1 MKKMKINFNEIILML
16 FLALTS
22 LLLLTNC
29 SDDDHED
36 QRSLDDRLIQEYLD
50 EKGIEAEKGS
60 AGFYYSVLE
69 SNDSGNQVK
78 ENDILSVYYKMSLL
92 NGNEV
97 AEVPRTSENPKKFK
111 VMDSS
116 LIPKGLRLGSAL
128 MKEGETFRFYIP
140 SHLAYGY
147 YSYANKI
154 PSNAILIVECEL
166 AKIEK
171 EDDQKSLEK
180 TLVETYITDEEITD
194 IEEMSAGI
202 YYKLNDP
209 GEGEMPKKS
218 DAVKI
223 KFVGKYLDGTVFD
236 ETTGSRTFSFT
247 IGNESVI
254 EGLEEGIK
262 LMQEGEKASFI
273 IPSHLAYDSS
283 LQVFPE
289 EVREDL
295 LDNNLIT
302 QEIPPFSILIFDVE
316 LVEIN

>member
-1 MKKMKINFNEIILML
+1 MKKKKLNFNEMILMF

-29 SDDDHED
+29 SDDNHED

-50 EKGIEAEKGS
+50 EKGIEAEKGN
-60 AGFYYSVLE
+60 AGFYYSVVE
-69 SNDSGNQVK
+69 SNNSGNQVK
-78 ENDILSVYYKMSLL
+78 KNDILSVYYKMSLL

-97 AEVPRTSENPKKFK
+97 AEVPKTSENPKKFK
-111 VMDSS
+111 VVDSS
-116 LIPKGLRLGSAL
+116 LIPKGLLLGSTL
-128 MKEGETFRFYIP
+128 MKEDETFKFYIP

-154 PSNAILIVECEL
+154 PSNAIMIIECEL

-171 EDDQKSLEK
+171 EDDQRSLEK
-180 TLVETYITDEEITD
+180 NLIKTYITDEEITD
-194 IEEMSAGI
+194 IEEMSIGI
-202 YYKLNDP
+202 YYKLNES
-209 GEGEMPKKS
+209 GEGDMPKKS

-236 ETTGSRTFSFT
+236 KTTGSKTFSFT

-302 QEIPPFSILIFDVE
+302 QEIPPFSILIIDVE
-316 LVEIN
+316 LVETN